1 MGAVMNCDGSW
12 VEVDLRKLR
21 GNAEAI
27 QASLGGAGLI
37 AVIKSDAY
45 GHGLETAAAALAR
58 AGVSRFAV
66 AYAAEAEAVRAA
78 APDAELILV
87 LGVARA
93 ADVPRLL
100 RGRIAPVV
108 VSAEHARAL
117 SDAAT
122 AAGGRLGVH
131 VKLDTGMGR
140 LGFVCPA
147 ETELAAGVA
156 RLPGLDVQ
164 GVCTHFAMVEPEK
177 KPTAARGQAEKFR
190 QALPVIEAAAGR
202 RLFRHMS
209 SSRAALLLPECD
221 QDAVRV
227 GISLY
232 GYGAADPDKRFATVP
247 VLSWKARVM
256 QVKKVPAGFAVGYY
270 GSYKTTAPTELAT
283 ISCGYADGYQRH
295 LGNKGHVLIGGKRRP
310 VVGRVSMNWISAD
323 LGPDSGVRAGD
334 EVVLIGEQGGASI
347 WADELAKHCGT
358 IAYEIL
364 TGISRQIERRAVGA

>member
-1 MGAVMNCDGSW
+1 MAAVMNYDGSW
-12 VEVDLRKLR
+12 VEVDLKKLR
-21 GNAEAI
+21 GNVEAI
-27 QASLGGAGLI
+27 RSSLGGAELMT
-37 AVIKSDAY
+37 VIKSDAY
-45 GHGLETAAAALAR
+45 GHGLEAVAAALGR
-58 AGVSRFAV
+58 AGVARFAV
-66 AYAAEAEAVRAA
+66 AYAAEAAAVRAA
-78 APDAELILV
+78 VPEATLILV
-87 LGVARA
+87 LGAAFPAEVPKMLRAR
-93 ADVPRLL
+93 
-100 RGRIAPVV
+100 ISPVV

-117 SDAAT
+117 SDAAV

-147 ETELAAGVA
+147 EIESAAGVA
-156 RLPGLDVQ
+156 RLPGLEIQ

-177 KPTAARGQAEKFR
+177 KPTAAKSQAEKFR
-190 QALPVIEAAAGR
+190 QALPIIEAAAGR

-221 QDAVRV
+221 HDAVRV

-232 GYGAADPDKRFATVP
+232 GYGAAEKDKRFATVP
-247 VLSWKARVM
+247 VLSWKSRVM

-270 GSYKTTAPTELAT
+270 GSYKTAAPTELAT

-323 LGPDSGVRAGD
+323 LGPDSGIQAGD
-334 EVVLIGEQGGASI
+334 EVVLIGAQAGEAI

-364 TGISRQIERRAVGA
+364 TGISRQIERRYLGE

>member
-1 MGAVMNCDGSW
+1 MAAVMNYDGSW
-12 VEVDLRKLR
+12 VEVDLKKLR
-21 GNAEAI
+21 GNVEAI
-27 QASLGGAGLI
+27 RSSLGGTELMV
-37 AVIKSDAY
+37 VIKSDAY
-45 GHGLETAAAALAR
+45 GHGLEAAAAALGR
-58 AGVSRFAV
+58 AGVARFAV
-66 AYAAEAEAVRAA
+66 AYAAEASVVRAA
-78 APDAELILV
+78 APEAKLVLV
-87 LGVARA
+87 LGAARP
-93 ADVPRLL
+93 ADVPKML
-100 RGRIAPVV
+100 RDRIAPVV

-117 SDAAT
+117 SDAAA

-147 ETELAAGVA
+147 EIEQAAGVA
-156 RLPGLDVQ
+156 RLPGLEVQ

-177 KPTAARGQAEKFR
+177 KPTAAKGQAEKFR
-190 QALPVIEAAAGR
+190 QAVPIIEAAAGR

-221 QDAVRV
+221 HDAVRV

-232 GYGAADPDKRFATVP
+232 GYGAAEKDKRFATAP
-247 VLSWKARVM
+247 VLSWKSRVM

-270 GSYKTTAPTELAT
+270 GSYKTAAPTELAT

-323 LGPDSGVRAGD
+323 LGPDSGIRAGD
-334 EVVLIGEQGGASI
+334 EVVLIGEQGGESI

-364 TGISRQIERRAVGA
+364 TGISRQIERRYLGK

>member
-1 MGAVMNCDGSW
+1 MAAVMNYDGSW
-12 VEVDLRKLR
+12 VEVDLKKLR
-21 GNAEAI
+21 GNVEAI
-27 QASLGGAGLI
+27 RSSLGGTELMV
-37 AVIKSDAY
+37 VIKSDAY
-45 GHGLETAAAALAR
+45 GHGLEAVAAALGR
-58 AGVSRFAV
+58 AGVARFAV
-66 AYAAEAEAVRAA
+66 AYAAEASAVRAA
-78 APDAELILV
+78 APEAKLVLV
-87 LGVARA
+87 LGAARP
-93 ADVPRLL
+93 ADVPKML
-100 RGRIAPVV
+100 RDRIAPVV

-117 SDAAT
+117 SDAAA

-147 ETELAAGVA
+147 EIEQAAGVA
-156 RLPGLDVQ
+156 RLPGLEVQ

-177 KPTAARGQAEKFR
+177 KPTAAKGQAEKFR
-190 QALPVIEAAAGR
+190 QAVPIIEAAAGR

-221 QDAVRV
+221 HDAVRV

-232 GYGAADPDKRFATVP
+232 GYGAAEKDKRFATAP
-247 VLSWKARVM
+247 VLSWKSRVM

-270 GSYKTTAPTELAT
+270 GSYKTAAPTELAT

-323 LGPDSGVRAGD
+323 LGPDSGIRAGD
-334 EVVLIGEQGGASI
+334 EVVLIGEQGGESI

-364 TGISRQIERRAVGA
+364 TGISRQIERRYLGA